1 MKNGNG
7 NIDPAELKKKA
18 DGLSAKAATL
28 QSSITMLESQLAQL
42 RQQHH
47 QEIERSLRGE
57 KCRADA
63 YRSEADLV
71 TAKIATLKGQ
81 LSQVEDERGK
91 ILRVLYAEQERQQ
104 CEAER
109 EQLADLEA
117 AERSAV
123 RRAEE
128 ARFNLNRANDELA
141 DAHRKTMAFR
151 ATLNARAHLTRAE
164 IEQSVEA
171 TRINRASHKPLPN
184 VNADPL
190 VDSEVVVRGQRGT
203 VAGFIGF
210 DHRVVVVLRTGER
223 ITVEQREL
231 QTA

>member
-1 MKNGNG
+1 MEAWRLGTLPFFEFDAISNSEDEGAMKNGNG

-18 DGLSAKAATL
+18 DGLSSKAATL
-28 QSSITMLESQLAQL
+28 QSSITMLESQLAQV

-91 ILRVLYAEQERQQ
+91 ILCVLYAEQERQQ

-117 AERSAV
+117 TFESAMRSLFNGEPSSLSVSAASSGQEQSAAASATKPSQDLNSLVSGAAQDLAAYQRLTAQGKLAEAGQKL
-123 RRAEE
+123 ED
-128 ARFNLNRANDELA
+128 LK
-141 DAHRKTMAFR
+141 RKLDQ
-151 ATLNARAHLTRAE
+151 LNAR
-164 IEQSVEA
+164 Q
-171 TRINRASHKPLPN
+171 K
-184 VNADPL
+184 
-190 VDSEVVVRGQRGT
+190 
-203 VAGFIGF
+203 
-210 DHRVVVVLRTGER
+210 
-223 ITVEQREL
+223 
-231 QTA
+231 